1 MAEKRFLRKVARR
14 LSRSVSEINS
24 FFFCISHRNSR
35 WPPKVAGKQFLQ
47 NVADRLHRYPAD
59 QKIRPNRSISL
70 CFQDKH
76 VFVFNAEIQDGH
88 QKWREN
94 NFCKMSPIDSTDTL
108 RIKKFVQI
116 ALSRSVSKINVFSC
130 LMQKFKMATKS
141 GGKTIFPKSLQ

>member
-1 MAEKRFLRKVARR
+1 MALSHSISKINAFLRLKQKFKMAAK
-14 LSRSVSEINS
+14 SG
-24 FFFCISHRNSR
+24 
-35 WPPKVAGKQFLQ
+35 GKTIFEESC
-47 NVADRLHRYPAD
+47 
-59 QKIRPNRSISL
+59 QKTISL
-70 CFQDKH
+70 CFRDKLFFFFAFH
-76 VFVFNAEIQDGH
+76 TEIQDGH

-141 GGKTIFPKSLQ
+141 GGKTIFAKCRR